1 MRNETDMKDMVR
13 LGEKYTLTIEEA
25 AKYFGIGQKKLRR
38 IAEDHTGSGFV
49 LRNGVKLLIKRKQFE
64 RFIDETSAI

>member
-1 MRNETDMKDMVR
+1 MRNEAVIKEAVS

-38 IAEDHTGSGFV
+38 IAEDHSGSGFV
-49 LRNGVKLLIKRKQFE
+49 LHNGVKLLIKRKQFE
-64 RFIDETSAI
+64 RFIDDTSEI